1 MNDIYEVRNSI
12 YCYEGTNVL
21 KNKLDIKDLKKLQEK
36 EASITAAKLLILRE
50 KGITGAF
57 DKAHIINLHKF
68 IFEDLYYF
76 AGEFRKE
83 NIAKGNFRFAEYEY
97 IEEELDKL
105 LEELKNENYL
115 ENLSKKDLAKRLS
128 YYMSELNVLHP
139 FREGNGRLIREF
151 IRELALKNNYI
162 LNLSKE
168 EPEEILDASIYSIID
183 TQKLEEKLYNCLEE
197 KENN

>member
-105 LEELKNENYL
+105 LEELKNGNYL